1 MTEHIGGPETHYAV
15 ETRHARYLR
24 MWQTGEAHMFAIV
37 DAATGEGLGG
47 CGWWHTSW
55 DGDDVCEAGWSVI
68 PAAQGRGVA
77 TAAVKLLVA
86 EARIHGDRHRLIAF
100 PSVSNDASRP
110 RPSSSSSLKHES
122 TETATGSSPSP
133 PSPTMRRTAYA
144 RQRGSVGEASRRFR
158 SGARR

>member
-100 PSVSNDASRP
+100 PSVSNDASNGVC
-110 RPSSSSSLKHES
+110 
-122 TETATGSSPSP
+122 AAAGF
-133 PSPTMRRTAYA
+133 
-144 RQRGSVGEASRRFR
+144 SRRGVETFPFR
-158 SGARR
+158 GTTLTVNAWVVDILGAK